1 MDDEVE
7 NYHGTAVAI
16 GGNAVLI
23 RGASGAGKSDLA
35 LRCLALAPTALIPGP
50 AHLVADDRV
59 ELKREGQRLRAA
71 APAAIRG
78 KLEVRGIG
86 IITVPHVVSAEVV
99 LIADLV
105 PPSMVER
112 LPDPPARTD
121 FMGLSLPLLRLA
133 PFEAAAPIKLLLALA
148 QTLQR
153 PAGVS
158 GS

>member
-1 MDDEVE
+1 MDDAVE
-7 NYHGTAVAI
+7 SHHATAIAI
-16 GGNAVLI
+16 GGHAALI
-23 RGASGAGKSDLA
+23 RGPSGAGKSDLA
-35 LRCLALAPTALIPGP
+35 LRCLAVAPTALIPAP
-50 AHLVADDRV
+50 ARLVADDRV
-59 ELKREGQRLRAA
+59 ELRRQGQRLRAE

-86 IITVPHVVSAEVV
+86 IVTVAYVVSAEVV

-105 PPSMVER
+105 PADTVER
-112 LPDPPARTD
+112 LPDPPATTD

-148 QTLQR
+148 QTSQR
-153 PAGVS
+153 PGGDS